1 MNRDLT
7 IGRTFI
13 HNKTYYRF
21 RTAQDLKSRSVPERF
36 VTEKPAKKVLPLT
49 WDVYPDLG
57 DMEDFGQIENP
68 SLERR
73 VATLLYYT
81 MGLLR
86 YEVDS
91 PRAVHRSFP
100 SPRGLYA
107 SEIYLS
113 LPQEM
118 LGEAGIY
125 RYNPL
130 YHTMEKRRS
139 SSGWSQIEAALG
151 ISLTGAQ
158 GVLVLGIDFWRI
170 AHIYD
175 DFALNLATIEAGHAL
190 GQILLAAQR
199 LSWDLSVHYSFVDQE
214 ILSLFGLNEA
224 EETPLA
230 VIVLWPAG
238 KKNIK
243 PITKFLAPSLPPLP
257 VHTRY
262 GREVAQCKEM
272 LEMVQASRLRSGDPF
287 PLIEKETGLDS
298 EGDEKRTDWV
308 PLQLAGGQW
317 HDPSWLEA
325 VKRRSSGNDLR
336 GMMASSTPFSFTQLS
351 KMLFLLLEEKQ
362 WEWQVAFKHVKI
374 FVVAN
379 RVTNLASGIYRVVRE
394 PYGFVP
400 YRQESMGALLQKL
413 SIYSPQDWNA
423 HSFPVS
429 FFLAVD
435 YQSVLERYGNRGF
448 QMVQMWVGQISQ
460 HLSLTAAAMDFFLRP
475 LKSFYEEEVEYAFG
489 LLATRETI
497 AYQLVLGKN
506 KTPYLS
512 FDLGF

>member
-21 RTAQDLKSRSVPERF
+21 RTAQDLKLRSVPERF
-36 VTEKPAKKVLPLT
+36 VTEKPAKKMIPLT

-57 DMEDFGQIENP
+57 EMESFGPLKVP
-68 SLERR
+68 SFERR
-73 VATLLYYT
+73 IATLLYYT

-86 YEVDS
+86 YEVNS
-91 PRAVHRSFP
+91 PRAFHRPFP

-113 LPQEM
+113 LPQEII
-118 LGEAGIY
+118 GEAGIY

-130 YHTMEKRRS
+130 YHAVEKRRS
-139 SSGWSQIEAALG
+139 FTGWQQIEAAIG
-151 ISLTGAQ
+151 ISLTDAQ

-170 AHIYD
+170 AHVYD

-190 GQILLAAQR
+190 GQILLTAQR
-199 LSWDLSVHYSFVDQE
+199 LSWDVSVHYTFIDQE

-224 EETPLA
+224 EEAPLA

-238 KKNIK
+238 KKKIE
-243 PITKFLAPSLPPLP
+243 PATKFFAPSLPPFT
-257 VHTRY
+257 VHSRY
-262 GREVAQCKEM
+262 SREMAQCKEM
-272 LEMVQASRLRSGDPF
+272 LEMVRASRLRRGDPF
-287 PLIEKETGLDS
+287 PLIEIEKGIF
-298 EGDEKRTDWV
+298 EGDKKRMDWV
-308 PLQLAGGQW
+308 PFQVVGAEW

-325 VKRRSSGNDLR
+325 VKRRSSGNDLG
-336 GMMASSTPFSFTQLS
+336 GMMAASTSLSFTQLS
-351 KMLFLLLEEKQ
+351 KMLLLLLGEKQ
-362 WEWQVAFKHVKI
+362 WEWQVALKHVKI

-379 RVTNLASGIYRVVRE
+379 RVNNLRSGIYRVVRE
-394 PYGFVP
+394 PDGLIP
-400 YRQESMGALLQKL
+400 YRQGSMGELLQKL
-413 SIYSPQDWNA
+413 SIYSPQSWNA

-429 FFLAVD
+429 IFLAVD

-448 QMVQMWVGQISQ
+448 QMVQLWMGQISQ
-460 HLSLTAAAMDFFLRP
+460 HLSLSAAAMDFFLRP
-475 LKSFYEEEVEYAFG
+475 LKSFYEEEVEHAFG
-489 LLATRETI
+489 LLSTKDTI
-497 AYQLVLGKN
+497 AYQLILGKN